1 MKTTKKENV
10 IRGLPPAKSDELNT
24 NRLVNLAMRLV
35 EQRLLDGTATSQ
47 ETTHFLRIGSDKE
60 KYEIEKLKSDLEL
73 AHAKIEQMK
82 KADEIEAR
90 YQEAID
96 AMRRY
101 SGDDHDSYNK
111 EDIYFIEEE

>member
-1 MKTTKKENV
+1 MKTAKKETV
-10 IRGLPPAKSDELNT
+10 IRELPPAKSDELNN
-24 NRLVNLAMRLV
+24 NRLINLAMRLV
-35 EQRLLDGTATSQ
+35 EKRLLDGSATAQ
-47 ETTHFLRIGSDKE
+47 ETTHFLKLGSEKE
-60 KYEIEKLKSDLEL
+60 RYEIEKLKSDLSL
-73 AHAKIEQMK
+73 AQAKIEQMK

-101 SGDDHDSYNK
+101 SGENTENYNK